1 MAAVTN
7 LAVLVPEAED
17 ALVASNRLL
26 PIDQRLT
33 APAHITLVYPFMTRD
48 AVPVASAEMES
59 FFMDL
64 RPVSF
69 SLHVGWFGREVL
81 LLAPDPTEPLVQ
93 LTRSVLDRWPEY
105 PYYGGAYDKVE
116 PHLSLGFGTAK
127 VLEPIAAAVEAYT
140 PISVTVTEVTLLV
153 GPPDRMIAGQSFRL
167 GR

>member
-1 MAAVTN
+1 MSVGSDGRSCSSLRIPQN
-7 LAVLVPEAED
+7 RWSSSH
-17 ALVASNRLL
+17 ALSS
-26 PIDQRLT
+26 T
-33 APAHITLVYPFMTRD
+33 AGPST
-48 AVPVASAEMES
+48 
-59 FFMDL
+59 
-64 RPVSF
+64 
-69 SLHVGWFGREVL
+69 
-81 LLAPDPTEPLVQ
+81 
-93 LTRSVLDRWPEY
+93 